1 MSDDARVITRQKA
14 AFVFIFITV
23 LLDMVS
29 FGVIIPVFPQLILA
43 LQGGD
48 MAGAAAIFG
57 IFGTA
62 FAVMQFFFSP
72 VQGALADRFGRRPVI
87 LLSNLGLGL
96 DYIVM
101 AIAPTIPLLFI
112 GRLISGATSASFS
125 ISGAYVADVT
135 PPQQRAARF
144 GMLGAAFGVGFIVG
158 PALGGVLG
166 SIDLRAPFWAAATL
180 SILNFLY
187 GLFILPESLPADRRS
202 AFHLRAAN
210 PIGAVRFLGSRP
222 VLMSLTVAML
232 FAFLAH
238 DAIPNTWVLYT
249 TSRFSFD
256 ERAIGVSLAIVGAA
270 SLVVNGFLVGRVVKR
285 LGEYNTLLAGLGFGV
300 ISELLFAIAPTTWLL
315 LGTLPIY
322 SLAGLSGGPFQSI
335 ASREVEPNEQGK
347 LQGALTALR
356 SMITLVTPGLYTGTF
371 ALFVGPLVGVGLPG
385 APYLLAAILMAAT
398 TVIVIRSATTL
409 RSPAVARPSLSP
421 GSSP

>member
-1 MSDDARVITRQKA
+1 MITRSRA

-23 LLDMVS
+23 LLDMIS
-29 FGVIIPVFPQLILA
+29 FGIIIPVFPQLILQ

-62 FAVMQFFFSP
+62 FAVMQFIFSP
-72 VQGALADRFGRRPVI
+72 VQGALSDRFGRRPVI

-96 DYIVM
+96 DYAVM
-101 AIAPTIPLLFI
+101 ALAQTLPLLFI
-112 GRLISGATSASFS
+112 GRLISGVTSASFS

-135 PPQQRAARF
+135 PPQERAARF
-144 GMLGAAFGVGFIVG
+144 GMLGAAFGAGFIIG
-158 PALGGVLG
+158 PAIGGILGA
-166 SIDLRAPFWAAATL
+166 IDLRAPFWAAAVL
-180 SILNFLY
+180 SITNFLY
-187 GLFILPESLPADRRS
+187 GVFILPESLPADRRS
-202 AFHLRAAN
+202 PFRLHTAN

-222 VLMSLTVAML
+222 VLLSLATAML

-249 TSRFSFD
+249 TYRFDFD
-256 ERAIGVSLAIVGAA
+256 QRAIGVSLAIVGAA

-285 LGEYNTLLAGLGFGV
+285 IGEYNALLTGIGFGIV
-300 ISELLFAIAPTTWLL
+300 SELLFCFAPTTWLL

-322 SLAGLSGGPFQSI
+322 ALAGLSGGPFQSI
-335 ASREVEPNEQGK
+335 ATREVQPNEQGQ

-356 SMITLVTPGLYTGTF
+356 SMVTLVTPGLYTGIF
-371 ALFVGPLVGVGLPG
+371 ALFVGPLAGVGLPG

-398 TVIVIRSATTL
+398 AVLVMRSAATL
-409 RSPAVARPSLSP
+409 RSQAAARPS
-421 GSSP
+421 

>member
-1 MSDDARVITRQKA
+1 MFNRQKA

-29 FGVIIPVFPQLILA
+29 FGMIIPVFPQLILK

-72 VQGALADRFGRRPVI
+72 IQGALADRFGRRPVI

-101 AIAPTIPLLFI
+101 ALAPTIPILFI
-112 GRLISGATSASFS
+112 GRLVSGATSASFS
-125 ISGAYVADVT
+125 VSGAYVADVT
-135 PPQQRAARF
+135 PPEKRAARF
-144 GMLGAAFGVGFIVG
+144 GMLGAAFGIGFILG

-166 SIDLRAPFWAAATL
+166 AIDLRAPFWAAAAL
-180 SILNFLY
+180 SFANFLY
-187 GLFILPESLPADRRS
+187 GVFILPESLPADRRS
-202 AFHLRAAN
+202 PFRLRAAN
-210 PIGAVRFLGSRP
+210 PVGAVRFLGSRP

-249 TSRFSFD
+249 TYRFGFD

-270 SLVVNGFLVGRVVKR
+270 SLIVNAFLIGRVVKR
-285 LGEYNTLLAGLGFGV
+285 LGEYNTLLVGLGFGI
-300 ISELLFAIAPTTWLL
+300 ISELLFTFAPTTWLL
-315 LGTLPIY
+315 LGALPIY
-322 SLAGLSGGPFQSI
+322 SLAGLSGGPIQSI
-335 ASREVEPNEQGK
+335 ATREVQPNEQGQ
-347 LQGALTALR
+347 LQGALSALR
-356 SMITLVTPGLYTGTF
+356 SMVTLVTPGLYTGTF
-371 ALFVGPLVGVGLPG
+371 ALFVGPLAGVGLPG

-409 RSPAVARPSLSP
+409 RSPAAAVR
-421 GSSP
+421 SS

>member
-1 MSDDARVITRQKA
+1 MPRVITRTRA

-23 LLDMVS
+23 LLDMIS
-29 FGVIIPVFPQLILA
+29 FGIIIPVFPQLILK

-62 FAVMQFFFSP
+62 FALMQFMFSP

-101 AIAPTIPLLFI
+101 AVAPTIPILFL
-112 GRLISGATSASFS
+112 GRLVSGATSASFS

-135 PPQQRAARF
+135 PPQERAARF
-144 GMLGAAFGVGFIVG
+144 GMLGAAFGIGFIIG
-158 PALGGVLG
+158 PAIGGLLGA
-166 SIDLRAPFWAAATL
+166 IDLRAPFWAAAAL
-180 SILNFLY
+180 SITNFVY
-187 GLFILPESLPADRRS
+187 GALILPESLPADRRTP
-202 AFHLRAAN
+202 FRLHAAN

-222 VLMSLTVAML
+222 VLMTLTIAML

-249 TSRFSFD
+249 TYRFNFD
-256 ERAIGVSLAIVGAA
+256 ERAVGVSLAIVGAA
-270 SLVVNGFLVGRVVKR
+270 SLVVNGFLVGRAVKW
-285 LGEYNTLLAGLGFGV
+285 LGEYNTLLAGLGFGIV
-300 ISELLFAIAPTTWLL
+300 SELLFALAPVTWLL

-322 SLAGLSGGPFQSI
+322 ALAGLSGGPFQSI
-335 ASREVEPNEQGK
+335 ATREVQPNEQGQ

-356 SMITLVTPGLYTGTF
+356 SMVTLVTPGLYTGTF
-371 ALFVGPLVGVGLPG
+371 ALFVGPLAGVGLPG
-385 APYLLAAILMAAT
+385 APYLLAAILMAT
-398 TVIVIRSATTL
+398 TVVLVVRSATTL
-409 RSPAVARPSLSP
+409 RSPAAAR
-421 GSSP
+421 SSG

>member
-1 MSDDARVITRQKA
+1 MPRVMTRSRA
-14 AFVFIFITV
+14 AFIFIFITV

-29 FGVIIPVFPQLILA
+29 FGMIIPVFPQLILR

-62 FAVMQFFFSP
+62 FAVMQFIFSP

-101 AIAPTIPLLFI
+101 ALAPTIPILFV
-112 GRLISGATSASFS
+112 GRLVSGATSASFS
-125 ISGAYVADVT
+125 VSGAYVADVT
-135 PPQQRAARF
+135 PPQERAARF
-144 GMLGAAFGVGFIVG
+144 GMLGAAFGIGFIVG
-158 PALGGVLG
+158 PALGGLLG
-166 SIDLRAPFWAAATL
+166 AIDLRAPFWAAAAL
-180 SILNFLY
+180 SIANFLY
-187 GLFILPESLPADRRS
+187 GVFILPESLPADRRRP
-202 AFHLRAAN
+202 FGLHAAN

-249 TSRFSFD
+249 TYRFNFD
-256 ERAIGVSLAIVGAA
+256 ERAVGVSLAIVGAA
-270 SLVVNGFLVGRVVKR
+270 SLVVNGFLIGRVVKWI
-285 LGEYNTLLAGLGFGV
+285 GEFNTLLTGLAFGV
-300 ISELLFAIAPTTWLL
+300 VSELLFAFAPTTWLL

-322 SLAGLSGGPFQSI
+322 ALAGLSGGPIQSI
-335 ASREVEPNEQGK
+335 ATREVQPNEQGQ
-347 LQGALTALR
+347 LQGALNSLR
-356 SMITLVTPGLYTGTF
+356 SMVTLVTPGLYTGIF
-371 ALFVGPLVGVGLPG
+371 ALFVGPLAGLGLPG
-385 APYLLAAILMAAT
+385 APYVLAAILMAAT
-398 TVIVIRSATTL
+398 AMLVVRSATTL
-409 RSPAVARPSLSP
+409 RSSAAARPS
-421 GSSP
+421 

>member
-1 MSDDARVITRQKA
+1 MPRVITRTRA

-23 LLDMVS
+23 LLDMIS
-29 FGVIIPVFPQLILA
+29 FGIIIPVFPQLILK

-62 FAVMQFFFSP
+62 FALMQFIFSP

-101 AIAPTIPLLFI
+101 AVAPTIPILFL
-112 GRLISGATSASFS
+112 GRLVSGATSASFS

-135 PPQQRAARF
+135 PPQERAARF
-144 GMLGAAFGVGFIVG
+144 GMLGAAFGIGFIIG
-158 PALGGVLG
+158 PAIGGLLGA
-166 SIDLRAPFWAAATL
+166 IDLRAPFWAAAAL
-180 SILNFLY
+180 SIANFVY
-187 GLFILPESLPADRRS
+187 GALILPESLPSDRRTP
-202 AFHLRAAN
+202 FRLRAAN

-222 VLMSLTVAML
+222 VLMTLTVAML

-249 TSRFSFD
+249 TYRFNFD
-256 ERAIGVSLAIVGAA
+256 ERAVGVSLAIVGAA
-270 SLVVNGFLVGRVVKR
+270 SLVVNGFLVGRVVKW
-285 LGEYNTLLAGLGFGV
+285 LGEYNALLTGLGFGIV
-300 ISELLFAIAPTTWLL
+300 SELLFAFASTTWLL

-322 SLAGLSGGPFQSI
+322 ALAGLSGGPFQSI
-335 ASREVEPNEQGK
+335 ATREVRPHEQGQ

-356 SMITLVTPGLYTGTF
+356 SMVTLVTPGLYTGTF
-371 ALFVGPLVGVGLPG
+371 ALFVGPLAGVGLPG

-398 TVIVIRSATTL
+398 TVLVMRSATTL
-409 RSPAVARPSLSP
+409 RSSSAAR
-421 GSSP
+421 SS

>member
-1 MSDDARVITRQKA
+1 
-14 AFVFIFITV
+14 
-23 LLDMVS
+23 
-29 FGVIIPVFPQLILA
+29 
-43 LQGGD
+43 

-101 AIAPTIPLLFI
+101 ALAPTIPILFV
-112 GRLISGATSASFS
+112 GRLVSGATSASFS
-125 ISGAYVADVT
+125 VSGAYVADVT
-135 PPQQRAARF
+135 PPEKRAAQF
-144 GMLGAAFGVGFIVG
+144 GLLGAAFGIGFIVG
-158 PALGGVLG
+158 PALGGLLG
-166 SIDLRAPFWAAATL
+166 AIDLRAPFWAAAAL
-180 SILNFLY
+180 SIANFLY
-187 GLFILPESLPADRRS
+187 GVFILPESLPADRRS
-202 AFHLRAAN
+202 PFRLRAAN

-222 VLMSLTVAML
+222 VLLSLTIAML

-249 TSRFSFD
+249 TYRFSFD

-285 LGEYNTLLAGLGFGV
+285 FGDYNTLLAGLGFGI
-300 ISELLFAIAPTTWLL
+300 ISELLFAFAPTTWLL
-315 LGTLPIY
+315 LGALPIY

-335 ASREVEPNEQGK
+335 ATGEVQPNEQGK

-356 SMITLVTPGLYTGTF
+356 SMVTLVTPGLYTGTF
-371 ALFVGPLVGVGLPG
+371 ALFVGPLAGVGLPG
-385 APYLLAAILMAAT
+385 APYLLAAILMSAT
-398 TVIVIRSATTL
+398 VVLVLRSATTL
-409 RSPAVARPSLSP
+409 RSPAAARPS
-421 GSSP
+421 

>member
-1 MSDDARVITRQKA
+1 MPRVIARTRA

-23 LLDMVS
+23 LLDMIS
-29 FGVIIPVFPQLILA
+29 FGIIIPVFPQLILK

-62 FAVMQFFFSP
+62 FALMQFIFSP

-101 AIAPTIPLLFI
+101 AVAPTIPILFL
-112 GRLISGATSASFS
+112 GRLVSGATSASFS

-135 PPQQRAARF
+135 PPQERAARF
-144 GMLGAAFGVGFIVG
+144 GMLGAAFGIGFIVG
-158 PALGGVLG
+158 PAIGGVLG
-166 SIDLRAPFWAAATL
+166 AVDLRAPFWAAAAL
-180 SILNFLY
+180 SIANFVY
-187 GLFILPESLPADRRS
+187 GVLILPESLPADRRTP
-202 AFHLRAAN
+202 FRLHAAN

-222 VLMSLTVAML
+222 VLMTLTVAML

-249 TSRFSFD
+249 TYRFNFD
-256 ERAIGVSLAIVGAA
+256 ERAVGVSLAIVGAA
-270 SLVVNGFLVGRVVKR
+270 SLVVNGFLVGRVVKW
-285 LGEYNTLLAGLGFGV
+285 LGEYNALLTGLGFGI
-300 ISELLFAIAPTTWLL
+300 ISELLFALAPTTWLL

-322 SLAGLSGGPFQSI
+322 ALAGLSGGPFQSI
-335 ASREVEPNEQGK
+335 ATREVQPNEQGQ

-356 SMITLVTPGLYTGTF
+356 SMVTLVTPGLYTGTF
-371 ALFVGPLVGVGLPG
+371 ALFVGPLAGLGLPG

-398 TVIVIRSATTL
+398 AVLVMRSATTL
-409 RSPAVARPSLSP
+409 RSPAAAR
-421 GSSP
+421 SS

>member
-1 MSDDARVITRQKA
+1 MPRVITRTRA

-23 LLDMVS
+23 LLDMIS
-29 FGVIIPVFPQLILA
+29 FGIIIPVFPQLILK

-62 FAVMQFFFSP
+62 FALMQFIFSP

-101 AIAPTIPLLFI
+101 AVAPTIPILFL
-112 GRLISGATSASFS
+112 GRLVSGATSASFS

-135 PPQQRAARF
+135 PPQERAARF
-144 GMLGAAFGVGFIVG
+144 GMLGAAFGIGFIIG
-158 PALGGVLG
+158 PAIGGLLGA
-166 SIDLRAPFWAAATL
+166 IDLRAPFWAAAAL
-180 SILNFLY
+180 SITNFVY
-187 GLFILPESLPADRRS
+187 GALILPESLPADRRTP
-202 AFHLRAAN
+202 FRLHAAN

-222 VLMSLTVAML
+222 VLMTLTVAML

-249 TSRFSFD
+249 TYRFNFD
-256 ERAIGVSLAIVGAA
+256 ERAVGVSLAIVGAA
-270 SLVVNGFLVGRVVKR
+270 SLVVNGFLVGRAVKW
-285 LGEYNTLLAGLGFGV
+285 LGEYNTLLAGLGFGIV
-300 ISELLFAIAPTTWLL
+300 SELLFALAPVTWLL

-322 SLAGLSGGPFQSI
+322 ALAGLSGGPFQSI
-335 ASREVEPNEQGK
+335 ATREVQPNEQGQ

-356 SMITLVTPGLYTGTF
+356 SMVTLVTPGLYTGTF
-371 ALFVGPLVGVGLPG
+371 ALFVGPLAGVGLPG

-398 TVIVIRSATTL
+398 TVLVMRSATTL
-409 RSPAVARPSLSP
+409 RSSSAAR
-421 GSSP
+421 SS

>member
-1 MSDDARVITRQKA
+1 MPRVITKARA

-23 LLDMVS
+23 LLDMIS
-29 FGVIIPVFPQLILA
+29 FGIIIPVFPQLILK

-57 IFGTA
+57 LFGTA
-62 FAVMQFFFSP
+62 FALMQFIFSP

-101 AIAPTIPLLFI
+101 AVAPTIPILFL
-112 GRLISGATSASFS
+112 GRLVSGATSASFS

-135 PPQQRAARF
+135 PPQERAARF
-144 GMLGAAFGVGFIVG
+144 GMLGAAFGIGFIIG
-158 PALGGVLG
+158 PAIGGLLGA
-166 SIDLRAPFWAAATL
+166 IDLRAPFWAAAAL
-180 SILNFLY
+180 SIANFLY
-187 GLFILPESLPADRRS
+187 GALILPESLPADRRRP
-202 AFHLRAAN
+202 FGLHAAN

-249 TSRFSFD
+249 TYRFNFD
-256 ERAIGVSLAIVGAA
+256 ERAVGVSLAIVGAA
-270 SLVVNGFLVGRVVKR
+270 SLVVNGFLVGRVVKW

-300 ISELLFAIAPTTWLL
+300 ISELLFAFAPTTLLL
-315 LGTLPIY
+315 LGALPIY
-322 SLAGLSGGPFQSI
+322 SLAGLSGGPIQSI
-335 ASREVEPNEQGK
+335 ATREVRPNEQGQ
-347 LQGALTALR
+347 LQGALNSLR
-356 SMITLVTPGLYTGTF
+356 SMVTLVTPGLYTGTF
-371 ALFVGPLVGVGLPG
+371 ALFVGPLAGFGLPG

-398 TVIVIRSATTL
+398 AVLVMRSASTL
-409 RSPAVARPSLSP
+409 RSSAAARAS
-421 GSSP
+421 

>member
-1 MSDDARVITRQKA
+1 MPRVIARTRA

-23 LLDMVS
+23 LLDMIS
-29 FGVIIPVFPQLILA
+29 FGIIIPVFPQLILK

-62 FAVMQFFFSP
+62 FALMQFIFSP
-72 VQGALADRFGRRPVI
+72 VQGALSDRFGRRPVI

-101 AIAPTIPLLFI
+101 AVAPTIPILFL
-112 GRLISGATSASFS
+112 GRLVSGATSASFS

-135 PPQQRAARF
+135 PPQERAARF
-144 GMLGAAFGVGFIVG
+144 GMLGAAFGIGFIIG
-158 PALGGVLG
+158 PAIGGLLGA
-166 SIDLRAPFWAAATL
+166 IDLRAPFWAAAAL
-180 SILNFLY
+180 SIANFVY
-187 GLFILPESLPADRRS
+187 GALILPESLPADRRRP
-202 AFHLRAAN
+202 FRLHAAN

-222 VLMSLTVAML
+222 VLMTLTVAML

-249 TSRFSFD
+249 TYRFNFD
-256 ERAIGVSLAIVGAA
+256 ERAVGVSLAIVGAA
-270 SLVVNGFLVGRVVKR
+270 SLVVNGFLVGRAVKW
-285 LGEYNTLLAGLGFGV
+285 LGEYNTLIVGLGFGIV
-300 ISELLFAIAPTTWLL
+300 SELLFALAPVTWLL

-322 SLAGLSGGPFQSI
+322 ALAGLSGGPFQSI
-335 ASREVEPNEQGK
+335 ATREVQPNEQGQ

-356 SMITLVTPGLYTGTF
+356 SMVTLVTPGLYTGTF
-371 ALFVGPLVGVGLPG
+371 ALFVGPLAGLGLPG

-398 TVIVIRSATTL
+398 AVLVVRSATTL
-409 RSPAVARPSLSP
+409 RSSAAART
-421 GSSP
+421 

>member
-1 MSDDARVITRQKA
+1 MPRVITKTRA

-23 LLDMVS
+23 LLDMIS
-29 FGVIIPVFPQLILA
+29 FGIIIPVFPQLILK

-62 FAVMQFFFSP
+62 FALMQFIFSP

-101 AIAPTIPLLFI
+101 AVAPTIPILFL
-112 GRLISGATSASFS
+112 GRLVSGATSASFS

-135 PPQQRAARF
+135 PPQERAARF
-144 GMLGAAFGVGFIVG
+144 GMLGAAFGIGFIIG
-158 PALGGVLG
+158 PAIGGVLG
-166 SIDLRAPFWAAATL
+166 AIDLRAPFWAAAAL
-180 SILNFLY
+180 SIANFVY
-187 GLFILPESLPADRRS
+187 GALILPESLPADRRTP
-202 AFHLRAAN
+202 FRLRAAN

-222 VLMSLTVAML
+222 VLMTLTVAML

-249 TSRFSFD
+249 TYRFNFD
-256 ERAIGVSLAIVGAA
+256 ERAVGVSLAIVGAA
-270 SLVVNGFLVGRVVKR
+270 SLVVNGFLVGRAVKW
-285 LGEYNTLLAGLGFGV
+285 LGEYNTLLAGLGFGIV
-300 ISELLFAIAPTTWLL
+300 SELLFALAPVTWLL

-322 SLAGLSGGPFQSI
+322 ALAGLSGGPFQSI
-335 ASREVEPNEQGK
+335 ATREVQPNEQGQ

-356 SMITLVTPGLYTGTF
+356 SMVTLVTPGLYTGTF
-371 ALFVGPLVGVGLPG
+371 ALFVGPLAGVGLPG
-385 APYLLAAILMAAT
+385 APYLLAAILMAT
-398 TVIVIRSATTL
+398 TALLVMRSATTL
-409 RSPAVARPSLSP
+409 RSSAAARPS
-421 GSSP
+421 